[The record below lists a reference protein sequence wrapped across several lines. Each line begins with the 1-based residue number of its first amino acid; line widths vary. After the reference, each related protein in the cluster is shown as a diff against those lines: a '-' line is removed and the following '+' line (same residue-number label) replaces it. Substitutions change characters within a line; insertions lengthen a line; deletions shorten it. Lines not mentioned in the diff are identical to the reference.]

1 MLVFIEFLRAIAT
14 LLILNS
20 HLKGVYPTDFLS
32 FGGGLGLALFY
43 MLSGY
48 LLSNINENTKFVKW
62 YLKKLLRLY
71 VPLFLFRGFLVVV
84 GYIKIA
90 SIMDFVRNFIFPT
103 YWFVASMVIFYA
115 IYYLFVKFIYRK
127 FGKKA
132 IIGTWFFCGLCFTVL
147 YATQSPVGLF
157 SLENLEFIEVF
168 SLETPYVIS
177 QFIWFSAMLV
187 GLYVKE
193 FLVMLKESEKK
204 NYLNLINAILCVLLF
219 LAVRIFERVDI
230 DLEFLLSISYIG
242 FAYFLFRFFIG
253 LENLLKGIQGKIY
266 FKPIEI
272 ISMCSLEI
280 FYVQFIWIS
289 LFKSIVFPLN
299 ILLLVAGTLFTGF
312 ILHIISNKVISIKK
326 QLK

>member
-48 LLSNINENTKFVKW
+48 LISNINENTKFVKW
-62 YLKKLLRLY
+62 YFKKLLRLY

-84 GYIKIA
+84 GYIKIT

-132 IIGTWFFCGLCFTVL
+132 IIGTWIFCGLSFTVL

-157 SLENLEFIEVF
+157 SLENLEFMEVF
-168 SLETPYVIS
+168 SLETPYIIS

-193 FLVMLKESEKK
+193 FLVMLEEPEKK

-219 LAVRIFERVDI
+219 LAVRIFELVDI
-230 DLEFLLSISYIG
+230 DLEFLLSISYVG

-253 LENLLKGIQGKIY
+253 LENLLKGIQKKIY
-266 FKPIEI
+266 FKPIKI

-299 ILLLVAGTLFTGF
+299 ILLLVAGTVFTGF
-312 ILHIISNKVISIKK
+312 ILHKISNKVLSIKK
-326 QLK
+326 Q